1 MYLKYKN
8 IVSIDNV
15 LTIFRKAW
23 HTFTTDTDALLRK
36 MDKLSHFVR
45 VENSADTIQYC
56 RTVAVEASVL
66 GNVFFKY
73 K

>member
-1 MYLKYKN
+1 MYLQYKN

-15 LTIFRKAW
+15 LIIFWKAW
-23 HTFTTDTDALLRK
+23 HTFRTDKDALLRK

-56 RTVAVEASVL
+56 KTVVVEASSW
-66 GNVFFKY
+66 GMCS
-73 K
+73 